1 MCSFVMCS
9 LCSFKIFLWSKCPS
23 KLTPHLLLCW
33 LPAASPRPLKKTEIW
48 NGAGPNAIFIKE
60 KSDMMIGDGQ
70 KEQEDCLE
78 LGSFIGDYDVSV
90 VEVYVAM
97 ITVMMVDGVVVAIV
111 MVTVVDAK
119 CCCFGDFIPHRPP
132 P

>member
-1 MCSFVMCS
+1 
-9 LCSFKIFLWSKCPS
+9 
-23 KLTPHLLLCW
+23 
-33 LPAASPRPLKKTEIW
+33 
-48 NGAGPNAIFIKE
+48 
-60 KSDMMIGDGQ
+60 MMIGDGQ
-70 KEQEDCLE
+70 KEQEDCLG

-119 CCCFGDFIPHRPP
+119 CCSLL
-132 P
+132 